1 MRDPPRALSDLP
13 AETLALLTAYD
24 WPGNV
29 RELRNTVARIVLFP
43 ELVQELVGEK
53 QGAPPLTAQ
62 PEARRAQARALKAR
76 EEGREAAEPEEK
88 RLGQL
93 LDLTLPEAREIALS
107 ELERSY
113 VTIKLRQHGGN
124 VSRAADAM
132 GVSRQL
138 VHRLMERHGL
148 RGK

>member
-1 MRDPPRALSDLP
+1 LRAPPRALSDLP
-13 AETLALLTAYD
+13 AETLSLLAAYD

-29 RELRNTVARIVLFP
+29 RELRNTMARIVLFP
-43 ELVQELVGEK
+43 ELVRELLGEK
-53 QGAPPLTAQ
+53 QGAPPLAAQ
-62 PEARRAQARALKAR
+62 PEGRRAQARAKAR
-76 EEGREAAEPEEK
+76 EGGREAAEPEEK
-88 RLGQL
+88 RLGRL

-107 ELERSY
+107 DLERIY

-124 VSRAADAM
+124 VSRAAEAM